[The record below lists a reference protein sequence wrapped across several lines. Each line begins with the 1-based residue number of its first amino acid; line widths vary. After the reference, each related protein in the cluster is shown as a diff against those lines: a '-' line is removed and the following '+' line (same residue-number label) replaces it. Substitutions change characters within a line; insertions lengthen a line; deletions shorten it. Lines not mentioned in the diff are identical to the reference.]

1 MEGYGFMKVNVVG
14 LQKLIQLMDN
24 FLIINN
30 TNRNYNYTNV
40 LNNKESEII
49 KKIAIEDIDFSG
61 QTIVL
66 GKDGILSSTIIDST
80 ASRLLNLGINVYVS
94 DIDKLTIDIAK
105 QAALENQT
113 SSISVIRI
121 ADNINREENTKII
134 VGFETSQYDSL
145 GLSIASSVKDKN
157 IEVQKG
163 KKTSYGIIIPTDLE
177 LQLCKCEYANRI
189 SCVTII
195 PGIDEDYENVADCIV
210 EGISRYCL
218 LTNTQKEASY
228 YRKKSEDDIS
238 AVLINSNISP
248 VFSTEI
254 AISKGIKK

>member
-94 DIDKLTIDIAK
+94 DIDKLTIDIA
-105 QAALENQT
+105 
-113 SSISVIRI
+113 S
-121 ADNINREENTKII
+121 
-134 VGFETSQYDSL
+134 
-145 GLSIASSVKDKN
+145 
-157 IEVQKG
+157 
-163 KKTSYGIIIPTDLE
+163 IIPTIPNIVCII
-177 LQLCKCEYANRI
+177 LCLTLCFWSTSTTAYRI
-189 SCVTII
+189 KPII
-195 PGIDEDYENVADCIV
+195 SATPDKAIPTLKAQFENVCI
-210 EGISRYCL
+210 
-218 LTNTQKEASY
+218 A
-228 YRKKSEDDIS
+228 
-238 AVLINSNISP
+238 LIIE
-248 VFSTEI
+248 STL
-254 AISKGIKK
+254 